1 MLMHMQICHERFQA
15 CRWRIVLLYSCKS
28 KSFLEI
34 SIFSI
39 THDEVYISINDDFGF
54 LMDLISVMPSP
65 PPTKT
70 APNWFSVPYQERK
83 PCVLLIKTISF
94 PHRSSSSA
102 AYESSGIQSNKLASI
117 QTIFSENKRLLPVAC
132 KNLNDSEGSER
143 DEERAMETVLRLYRA
158 IRQKNMDE
166 VSDLIGEECRCISN
180 FVYRFQAFHGK
191 KPSLHDGM
199 DVSIS
204 WKLECTKTHAP
215 LGKGF
220 SFIMCHLYQGK
231 VTIRNVE
238 MFMEPLLHMEPLRL
252 KMMSQLMNAKEKMN
266 SQESVRDKTQRALKI
281 LCALLCIAAFIFFL
295 VKSKCTLRH
304 RIRFGR

>member
-1 MLMHMQICHERFQA
+1 
-15 CRWRIVLLYSCKS
+15 
-28 KSFLEI
+28 
-34 SIFSI
+34 
-39 THDEVYISINDDFGF
+39 
-54 LMDLISVMPSP
+54 MPSP
-65 PPTKT
+65 PPTKI

-83 PCVLLIKTISF
+83 PCVLLIKTSPF
-94 PHRSSSSA
+94 PQRSSSL
-102 AYESSGIQSNKLASI
+102 AYESLGIIQSNKLASSV

-143 DEERAMETVLRLYRA
+143 DDRAMETVLRLYRA

-191 KPSLHDGM
+191 KQVLEFFSSLIKCLGNNIEFVVQPSLHDGM

-238 MFMEPLLHMEPLRL
+238 MFIEPLLHMEPLRL
-252 KMMSQLMNAKEKMN
+252 KMRSLLMNEKEEMN
-266 SQESVRDKTQRALKI
+266 SQEPVRDKTQRTLKT

-295 VKSKCTLRH
+295 VNSKCTLRH
-304 RIRFGR
+304 RTRFGR